1 MTMTY
6 SKFLLALIEQEK
18 NGTDFICPET
28 DKALL
33 HELLSEINSCAGTDF
48 RYLAELDA
56 FRFPGSGKIITKY
69 ITGFTSETVKGY
81 LIPQIVADKVVDC
94 DKQILQLYLH
104 FKSSD
109 EYISKP
115 GCPAPA
121 HIYVR
126 YDNAFRKLKPKR
138 LAKDLVELAS
148 HPRDAFYLPF
158 TMRMLASWRI
168 PEMFDLLIHY
178 SSCDELTAH
187 DVGIYDG
194 SDVPFYPPLEFI
206 KRELRFTAIDG
217 LKYFPSPEAVSI
229 IEPFTVS
236 SDKDIRTAA
245 KKTLKALTA

>member
-6 SKFLLALIEQEK
+6 SKILLASIEREK
-18 NGTDFICPET
+18 NGTDYVCPEA
-28 DKALL
+28 DKVLL
-33 HELLSEINSCAGTDF
+33 QELFDEINSCTGTNF
-48 RYLAELDA
+48 RTLAELDA
-56 FRFPGSGKIITKY
+56 FRIPGSGNIITKY
-69 ITGFTSETVKGY
+69 IAGFTSETVKGY

-94 DKQILQLYLH
+94 DKQILQLYRH

-158 TMRMLASWRI
+158 TMRMLASWRL
-168 PEMFDLLIHY
+168 PEMFDLLIRY

-206 KRELRFTAIDG
+206 KRELRFTAING
-217 LKYFPSPEAVSI
+217 LKYFPSPEAVGI
-229 IEPFTVS
+229 IEPFTAS
-236 SDKDIRTAA
+236 ADKDIRAAA